1 MLCGDFVDI
10 EGVFDCGMV
19 MDFVDVKVFVMEYFV
34 SKWDYVFLV
43 YVCDEVVWLFFEQM
57 VDYKMVV
64 IDWILIVENF
74 VVIVFDLFVNV
85 YDVYYGVNLCFECVC
100 LYEML
105 NCWVD
110 VECQFGC

>member
-43 YVCDEVVWLFFEQM
+43 YVCDEVVCLFFE
-57 VDYKMVV
+57 
-64 IDWILIVENF
+64 
-74 VVIVFDLFVNV
+74 
-85 YDVYYGVNLCFECVC
+85 
-100 LYEML
+100 
-105 NCWVD
+105 
-110 VECQFGC
+110 